1 MLRVEMP
8 MDSWVD
14 LLYMLSILDSHHVAS
29 AEVDAM
35 FKNISE
41 QIYSRS
47 NIQGGSQ

>member
-1 MLRVEMP
+1 MLRVDMP

-29 AEVDAM
+29 AEIDDM

-41 QIYSRS
+41 QIYS
-47 NIQGGSQ
+47 QESQ

>member
-14 LLYMLSILDSHHVAS
+14 LLYMLSVLDSYHVAS

-35 FKNISE
+35 FKEIST
-41 QIYSRS
+41 QIYSQES
-47 NIQGGSQ
+47 

>member
-14 LLYMLSILDSHHVAS
+14 LLYMLSVLDSYHVAS

-41 QIYSRS
+41 QIYSKE
-47 NIQGGSQ
+47 SQ